1 MKSSL
6 ALRSVGGFRLRLAAV
21 VVLVCAL
28 MWALAQARP
37 PLLPDRVREQME
49 IDARGGVKRAAGRGV
64 VTQPPAPRPRINLS
78 HDDGASF
85 CMGCDDPYYEGI
97 FFETWP
103 AALGLRSFNVMGEL
117 TYGVPNNGSV
127 PPRNDVDGRVV
138 LLDRGGVT
146 FLQKALNAQA
156 VSCAWRLRC
165 AHVFYTPAWAVLPMV
180 TCRLAVRPVLMQL
193 QSQ

>member
-1 MKSSL
+1 MS
-6 ALRSVGGFRLRLAAV
+6 LRSAYCIRGGHFRRCPEV
-21 VVLVCAL
+21 FAL
-28 MWALAQARP
+28 ILTAIWALAEARP

-49 IDARGGVKRAAGRGV
+49 LDAQGGMRRSTARNVAAK
-64 VTQPPAPRPRINLS
+64 PAPPRPRINLS

-103 AALGLRSFNVMGEL
+103 AALGMRSFNVAGDL

-127 PPRNDVDGRVV
+127 PPRNDVEGRVV

-156 VSCAWRLRC
+156 VS
-165 AHVFYTPAWAVLPMV
+165 TEKQ
-180 TCRLAVRPVLMQL
+180 LALL
-193 QSQ
+193 CHSTS

>member
-1 MKSSL
+1 MSSKL
-6 ALRSVGGFRLRLAAV
+6 ALGRADGFCRRLPVIIRLLFAV
-21 VVLVCAL
+21 

-49 IDARGGVKRAAGRGV
+49 IDARGGVKRVAARSLPV
-64 VTQPPAPRPRINLS
+64 KPPAPRPRINLS

-156 VSCAWRLRC
+156 VSCGWMLRC
-165 AHVFYTPAWAVLPMV
+165 ADIVPFLL
-180 TCRLAVRPVLMQL
+180 R
-193 QSQ
+193 